1 MVKKSDKF
9 VIYSQALNGKRKEM
23 EDMSETNIISTNV
36 SGKTPSYLIVRVE
49 LTHKIAFILGLFVGV
64 FVLRHQVCKKKLNMH
79 VI

>member
-1 MVKKSDKF
+1 
-9 VIYSQALNGKRKEM
+9 M

-64 FVLRHQVCKKKLNMH
+64 FVLRHQVCKKKLNMY

>member
-1 MVKKSDKF
+1 MKKFDKF

-64 FVLRHQVCKKKLNMH
+64 FVLRHQVRKKT
-79 VI
+79 